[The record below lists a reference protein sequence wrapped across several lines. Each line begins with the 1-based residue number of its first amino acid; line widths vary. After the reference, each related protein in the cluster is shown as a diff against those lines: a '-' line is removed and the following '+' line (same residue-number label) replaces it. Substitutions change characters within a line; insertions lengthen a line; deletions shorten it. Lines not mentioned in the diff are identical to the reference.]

1 MEAKLESV
9 LASISAPGLMA
20 GSGGLVTD
28 PSLAQA
34 PVYPLDSGP
43 GGAEGRGDLHV
54 GVSMD
59 TGMVASALE
68 AIRQGRDGGIGAVS
82 AGIAGGL
89 PPGSGMRPPQ
99 QQQHS
104 RPGGPTRVDSESAIR
119 RRDPITLPS
128 MHGSTELQ
136 SSVRFEGIGG
146 GIGVESNRQQ
156 HFYPPTSHHQPLPS
170 IHATPHPPSLHH
182 HNSHNSHSN
191 GLPRPPSLGG
201 SSQSAGKSPMEWSGV
216 GSDKTGQT
224 EGSPRLHSLPDNTL
238 NP

>member
-34 PVYPLDSGP
+34 PAYPLDSGP
-43 GGAEGRGDLHV
+43 GGAEGRGDMHV

-59 TGMVASALE
+59 AGMVASALE
-68 AIRQGRDGGIGAVS
+68 AIRQGRDGGIGSVS
-82 AGIAGGL
+82 AGVSGGL

-99 QQQHS
+99 QTS
-104 RPGGPTRVDSESAIR
+104 RPGPPVRGDSESAIR
-119 RRDPITLPS
+119 SRNPITLPS
-128 MHGSTELQ
+128 IGGSNELQ

-146 GIGVESNRQQ
+146 GIGMESGRQQ
-156 HFYPPTSHHQPLPS
+156 HFHPHPHHQPLPPLHP
-170 IHATPHPPSLHH
+170 IHQSHPHH
-182 HNSHNSHSN
+182 HQHSYN
-191 GLPRPPSLGG
+191 GLPKPPSLGG